1 MWGVTGMVTGLKA
14 PVLLEMVRP
23 WEYGE
28 YELVPLSS
36 LSE

>member
-1 MWGVTGMVTGLKA
+1 MATGLKA

-28 YELVPLSS
+28 YGEYELVPLSS
-36 LSE
+36 LSD